1 MKLIVVNYSMSSKSL
16 VFSHQRQLV
25 VALSQF
31 FDSIDVFTT
40 EITDETLPQNVNVFL
55 LPWRAKSPFRNAVKV
70 LSVLYPV
77 ILKNRKSIFFTHMAD
92 IHAALISPL
101 TWGLK
106 VRHVLWY
113 AHARNSIYLVW
124 ASFFLTRILSST
136 SGSCTLK
143 VNRRKILYIN
153 QGICQEDFS
162 YYPRTLEGR
171 KRILYYGRLDRSK
184 NIHLFPEIITA
195 LNSKK
200 LLFTLDIFG
209 SPANLDS
216 ERYMNNLMSS
226 LNSTN
231 AHAIYFKGP
240 IQRHIIPAMAREYE
254 IFLNLFSGSLDKT
267 LIEATFM
274 GLPVITWNREYCQQ
288 FGTWS
293 GAPETESLDFIL
305 RELTYVKSLNSLE
318 LHVEIKR
325 RLDLAVLCHSFD
337 GWVKRLVSAVEGDPG
352 K

>member
-1 MKLIVVNYSMSSKSL
+1 MSSKSL

-25 VALSQF
+25 VALSEF
-31 FDSIDVFTT
+31 FDSIDVFTA
-40 EITDETLPQNVNVFL
+40 EIADEPLPQNVNVFL
-55 LPWRAKSPFRNAVKV
+55 LSWKAKSPFRNAVKV

-101 TWGLK
+101 TWGLR

-113 AHARNSIYLVW
+113 AHARSSIYLVW

-143 VNRRKILYIN
+143 VNKRKILYIN
-153 QGICQEDFS
+153 QGIRQEDFS
-162 YYPRTLEGR
+162 YCPRTLEGR
-171 KRILYYGRLDRSK
+171 KKILYYGRLDRSK
-184 NIHLFPEIITA
+184 NIHLFPEIVKE
-195 LNSKK
+195 LNSKDSVF
-200 LLFTLDIFG
+200 FTLDIFG
-209 SPANLDS
+209 SPANPDS
-216 ERYMNNLMSS
+216 EEYLANLISS
-226 LNSTN
+226 LNSWNT
-231 AHAIYFKGP
+231 HASISFKGP
-240 IQRHIIPAMAREYE
+240 IQRQRIQAVAREYE

-293 GAPETESLDFIL
+293 GTSESESLDFIL
-305 RELTYVKSLNSLE
+305 REFAHIKSLNSLALKVE
-318 LHVEIKR
+318 LKR
-325 RLDLAVLCHSFD
+325 RLDLAVLSHSFN
-337 GWVKRLVSAVEGDPG
+337 GWVKRLVSAVEGG
-352 K
+352 LGE